1 MGDHMTLADL
11 LRQSMSGC
19 PDFDECAQCAAQ
31 TTLDQMTPLLLEVA
45 QRAVE
50 VVVYGESMEDLREVL
65 EREVM

>member
-1 MGDHMTLADL
+1 MTLADL

-19 PDFDECAQCAAQ
+19 PGIGYCPQCAAQ

-50 VVVYGESMEDLREVL
+50 VIDGESLEDLRKVL
-65 EREVM
+65 EREVV